1 LGLLDRQHWAIDV
14 AALYGG
20 VLPVGATSY
29 NVTLVPPRTVPTSG
43 NTWSGTTYASG
54 TATVL
59 LAGPQA
65 DSTGALVVTGSCDLW
80 IMPVGG
86 SDVREMKVGRVTVPG
101 SEQAP
106 VGLPSTYVSSV
117 NGKSGVASLT
127 FSDVGADAAG
137 AATAAQAAAVASIPS
152 MSAIAADPALRAAYG
167 PVVASD
173 NWLKTWAANVDNL
186 IRSTTITRDANGAVK
201 SAGAVWPDGTPGTY
215 TTDTVSTAFPG
226 AVDAYHVTY
235 GSPALKTVTQPA
247 LTRDSTGAVTTRPAL
262 TVA

>member
-1 LGLLDRQHWAIDV
+1 VPSSLNWTDGLG
-14 AALYGG
+14 
-20 VLPVGATSY
+20 GATPVSAA
-29 NVTLVPPRTVPTSG
+29 NLGKLMVT
-43 NTWSGTTYASG
+43 
-54 TATVL
+54 
-59 LAGPQA
+59 
-65 DSTGALVVTGSCDLW
+65 DD
-80 IMPVGG
+80 
-86 SDVREMKVGRVTVPG
+86 
-101 SEQAP
+101 
-106 VGLPSTYVSSV
+106 
-117 NGKSGVASLT
+117 
-127 FSDVGADAAG
+127 
-137 AATAAQAAAVASIPS
+137 AATAGTPTG
-152 MSAIAADPALRAAYG
+152 DALRAAYG